1 MGNEEYH
8 CKLCYNATGT
18 YKCHNC
24 PKCISHRMEW
34 ERERRERE
42 ERERIRRER
51 EERERRERREREER
65 EKRELGG

>member
-18 YKCHNC
+18 YKCDNC
-24 PKCISHRMEW
+24 RKCMNLRMEW
-34 ERERRERE
+34 ERKRRERE
-42 ERERIRRER
+42 ERERW
-51 EERERRERREREER
+51 ERREREER

>member
-42 ERERIRRER
+42 ERE
-51 EERERRERREREER
+51 
-65 EKRELGG
+65 KRELGG